1 MATAPLKSPARIAG
15 RDEVYVAAVPL
26 RATKGPAQLLTS
38 AAYSL
43 KLWDFQH
50 FMVIIR
56 ATSPPS
62 DSQAFVFDFQP
73 EDPENVYVALAALSG
88 RSIPGTVLKRKLTK
102 LPKERCWFVG
112 SCGEHALDVACKFS
126 NHWETHLKIGHHD
139 CRDYANELLYTGL
152 VEHLTGEKDVLE
164 HLRRSFGDLD

>member
-26 RATKGPAQLLTS
+26 RATRGPAQLLTS

-56 ATSPPS
+56 TSSPPT

-73 EDPENVYVALAALSG
+73 EDPENAYVALAALSG
-88 RSIPGTVLKRKLTK
+88 RSIPGTVFKRKLTK
-102 LPKERCWFVG
+102 LPKKRCWFVG
-112 SCGEHALDVACKFS
+112 SCGEHALDVAYKFS
-126 NHWETHLKIGHHD
+126 NHWETDLKIGHHD
-139 CRDYANELLYTGL
+139 CRDYTNGL

-164 HLRRSFGDLD
+164 RLRRSSGDPD

>member
-1 MATAPLKSPARIAG
+1 MATAPLKSPARVAG
-15 RDEVYVAAVPL
+15 RDGVYVAAVPL
-26 RATKGPAQLLTS
+26 RGTKGPAQLLAS

-43 KLWDFQH
+43 KLWEFQH
-50 FMVIIR
+50 FMVIVR
-56 ATSPPS
+56 TSSPPS
-62 DSQAFVFDFQP
+62 DSQACVFDFQP

-126 NHWETHLKIGHHD
+126 NLWETDLKIGHHD
-139 CRDYANELLYTGL
+139 CRDYANGL
-152 VEHLTGEKDVLE
+152 VEHLTGEKDVLKR
-164 HLRRSFGDLD
+164 LRRSFVDLD